1 MFKFDTIKEFIEI
14 LYKERKVID
23 FLFKKRK
30 RTVSVENLLS
40 FIEYNIEKN
49 DYLLDEDIIIKSGNT
64 IELNDEL
71 NDFFEKFI
79 NATEEINNEY
89 TDGLISDLKTKT
101 EIFTEEKRPEKKDE
115 YLLKIKNSLRKIG
128 KNIIGNINQIRTN
141 IEDVYAT
148 EKNYKIKII
157 KLNEY
162 SRKAN
167 QIEELINNITKLLK
181 SNDWEYFVKIA
192 EDNVL
197 EYIITDLRKD
207 ISLAWINFGDITQK
221 IIDFHNQIRLQSDF
235 YKKIQKIKRLKD
247 KHILS
252 ENSNIERILIQENS
266 LFFSEQQK
274 FISQISIPFLQTDE
288 AYQLIFKTNWSFK
301 KLKQGVKQQ
310 LAEEISGNQF
320 VKKQKTII
328 AISPAKIKQLFT
340 ASGGELFDFIQNYE
354 FSESLSLEQKTTLFC
369 KIASRYNDELG
380 HTGEYNISDGI
391 EYAVIK
397 EKNRL

>member
-40 FIEYNIEKN
+40 FIEYNIEKI